1 MKGKQETKLEK
12 FLNSTLF
19 YSGELFG
26 SLLVSDSFLK
36 GIRWDSI
43 PFTVRFYNV
52 LKKTELKTLLDL
64 LNCDFNKLYMMKNC
78 GVKSIQDARII
89 IYEYLQNIFTDDNFD
104 QLFNCDSLRKKNIIQ
119 ETIYIPFLNK
129 KINDLDGN
137 LTQLKKIPLSQIILP
152 TRLQKYIEFNSKI
165 QTVGDLLEIESTSLI
180 KEKNI
185 GRKSITEGQSIIE
198 NLILNPNEIAVFQ
211 HKEIHIIDLVEKFLD
226 NLDERSKS
234 IFLMRWSSETI
245 ESLEDIGKTLDLTRE
260 RIRQIISNKLNKL
273 AIKFRLNRGL
283 YLEYFLKILLQNLT
297 TIRFEQLID
306 QNFSTCRYSEKVVL
320 GILSEIF
327 KEVPF
332 EGLTPKSFN
341 QYLMRNS
348 PKNSRF
354 AFFYNELTKLKIPF
368 GKITPIKLF
377 EMMKIAS
384 IQDRLILLYTIINSS
399 QYLFVKKN
407 NDTFFIIRQGTLGE
421 VTNDILEGADSPKA
435 VDEILTIMREYYQKD
450 SKYFSLPAVISNLK
464 SNTDFIQLDRYTFG
478 LEKHFGY
485 PKDEWSEIC
494 SELKKYMRV
503 IKRQTNAAELYKN
516 VKGKYPKIRSKY
528 ELVYILRNDEEIIDL
543 GFFNYCLEE
552 LGYDERLKVTDAI
565 KDLFNTEPFP
575 KHFTEIQ
582 HIISK
587 QRFIRIEGI
596 HSILKTQ
603 SFLINYKGGFFGIRS
618 LSEKNLEFLARNETY
633 ISKII
638 TYEIFPETS
647 LKKIHEL
654 FNSFDNYEEII
665 KITVAKSNK
674 LHLYEDFESKSTFII
689 SKDWSP
695 VKITHCLL
703 FNLNRPIF
711 LDELNW
717 IFNDIGIQLEP
728 NYKYKIISHK
738 NITLNGNKIS
748 YFSINIDKKD
758 IIEIADICYGMLS
771 TNNEPSLVEEIC
783 NYINTDYIEIT
794 NQELI
799 YILEND
805 DRFLLVDNQ
814 LIMVHG

>member
-1 MKGKQETKLEK
+1 MKGKQKNKLEE
-12 FLNSTLF
+12 FLDSTLF
-19 YSGELFG
+19 YSGEFSG
-26 SLLVSDSFLK
+26 SFIDSNSFLE
-36 GIRWDSI
+36 GIGWDSI
-43 PFTVRFYNV
+43 PFTVRFNNV
-52 LKKTELKTLLDL
+52 LKKTELNTLLDL
-64 LNCDFNKLYMMKNC
+64 LNFDYNKLYTMKNC

-89 IYEYLQNIFTDDNFD
+89 IYEYLQNIITDDNFD
-104 QLFNCDSLRKKNIIQ
+104 QLINCDSLREKNLIKK
-119 ETIYIPFLNK
+119 TIYIPFLNK
-129 KINDLDGN
+129 KINEVDGN
-137 LTQLKKIPLSQIILP
+137 LTQLKNIPLSQIILP
-152 TRLQKYIEFNSKI
+152 TRLQKYIELNSKI

-180 KEKNI
+180 TEKNL
-185 GRKSITEGQSIIE
+185 GRKSITEGRSIIE

-211 HKEIHIIDLVEKFLD
+211 HKEIHIIYLVEKFLD
-226 NLDERSKS
+226 NLDERTKS
-234 IFLMRWSSETI
+234 IFLMRWSSDSTK
-245 ESLEDIGKTLDLTRE
+245 SLEDIGKKLDLTRE

-273 AIKFRLNRGL
+273 EIKFSLNRGS
-283 YLEYFLKILLQNLT
+283 YLEYFLKILLQNLKS
-297 TIRFEQLID
+297 IGFEQLTD

-327 KEVPF
+327 WEVPF
-332 EGLTPKSFN
+332 EGFAPKSFN

-348 PKNSRF
+348 PQNNRF
-354 AFFYNELTKLKIPF
+354 AFFYNELNKLKIPF
-368 GKITPIKLF
+368 GKITPIILF
-377 EMMKIAS
+377 EMMRINS
-384 IQDRLILLYTIINSS
+384 IQDRLILLYTIINAS
-399 QYLFVKKN
+399 QYIFCKKN
-407 NDTFFIIRQGTLGE
+407 KDTFFLIRQGTLHE
-421 VTNDILEGADSPKA
+421 ITNDILEGADSPKSI
-435 VDEILTIMREYYQKD
+435 DEILAIMRECYQKD
-450 SKYFSLPAVISNLK
+450 SKYFSLPAVVGNLK

-485 PKDEWSEIC
+485 PKDEWNKIC
-494 SELKKYMRV
+494 TELKKYMRV

-516 VKGKYPKIRSKY
+516 VEEKYPKIKSKY

-565 KDLFNTEPFP
+565 KDMFNTEPFP

-582 HIISK
+582 QIISK

-603 SFLINYKGGFFGIRS
+603 SFLNNYNGGFFGIRS
-618 LSEKNLEFLARNETY
+618 LDEQNLEFLARNETY
-633 ISKII
+633 ISKLI
-638 TYEIFPETS
+638 TYEIFPDTS
-647 LKKIHEL
+647 LKKINEF
-654 FNSFDNYEEII
+654 FNNLVNYEEII
-665 KITVAKSNK
+665 KTTIAKSNK
-674 LHLYEDFESKSTFII
+674 LHFYEDLENKITFII

-717 IFNDIGIQLEP
+717 MFNDIGMQLEP
-728 NYKYKIISHK
+728 NYKYKIIGHK
-738 NITLNGNKIS
+738 NITLQGNKIS
-748 YFSINIDKKD
+748 YFSINIDEKD
-758 IIEIADICYGMLS
+758 IREIADICYGMLS
-771 TNNEPSLVEEIC
+771 TNKEPSLVEEIC
-783 NYINTDYIEIT
+783 NYINDDYIEIT